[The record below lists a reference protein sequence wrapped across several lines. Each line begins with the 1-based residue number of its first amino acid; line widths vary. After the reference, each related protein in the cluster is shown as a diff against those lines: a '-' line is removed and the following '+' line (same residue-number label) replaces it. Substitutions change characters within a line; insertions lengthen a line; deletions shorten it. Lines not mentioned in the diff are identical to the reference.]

1 MSKLDIFRKEWLE
14 VVFADKNKNYGA
26 YQLRKSNGSNTSKA
40 LLYGSVVFLVLFF
53 APKIYGLIKGSI
65 SHEDEQLKAQ
75 EVVLAPPPPVNP
87 ETPPPPPVEP
97 PPPKVDQVKMPP
109 PIVKPDEQVRDE
121 PPTVEKLKE
130 ADPGQ
135 REIKG
140 DPTVSDNIVISTPV
154 GNGPKEQE
162 RAVVEDNAVYDFVS
176 IEKQPEFPG
185 GINKFYAYLS
195 KAIKYPAMAQEN
207 NVQGK
212 VFLSFVV
219 EKDGKLTDIQV
230 TRGLGSGCDEE
241 AIRVLKASP
250 RWVPGV
256 QNGKPVRVKYNI
268 NVNFTLS
275 N

>member
-14 VVFADKNKNYGA
+14 VVFADKNKTYGA
-26 YQLRKSNGSNTSKA
+26 YQLRKSNGANTSKA
-40 LLYGSVVFLVLFF
+40 LIIGSIIFIVLFF
-53 APKIYGLIKGSI
+53 SPKIYSLIQGSMDQ
-65 SHEDEQLKAQ
+65 EDEQLKAQ
-75 EVVLAPPPPVNP
+75 EVILAPPPPVDP
-87 ETPPPPPVEP
+87 KTPPPPPVEP

-109 PIVKPDEQVRDE
+109 PIVKPDIEVRDE

-135 REIKG
+135 RDIKG
-140 DPTVSDNIVISTPV
+140 DPTADIVIAEPV
-154 GNGPKEQE
+154 GEGPKREA
-162 RAVVEDNAVYDFVS
+162 AVAVDDNKVYDFVS

-185 GINKFYAYLS
+185 GISKFYGYLS
-195 KAIKYPAMAQEN
+195 KAIKYPPMAQEN

-219 EKDGKLTDIQV
+219 EKDGKLTDITV
-230 TRGLGSGCDEE
+230 TRGLGSGTDEE

-250 RWVPGV
+250 RWNPGI

-268 NVNFTLS
+268 NVNFTL

>member
-26 YQLRKSNGSNTSKA
+26 YQLRKSNGANTTRA
-40 LLYGSVVFLVLFF
+40 LIIGSVIFLVLFF
-53 APKIYGLIKGSI
+53 SPKIYSLIKGSMD
-65 SHEDEQLKAQ
+65 HQDEQLKAQ
-75 EVVLAPPPPVNP
+75 EVILAPPPPVDP
-87 ETPPPPPVEP
+87 KTPPPPPVEP

-109 PIVKPDEQVRDE
+109 PIVKPDIEVRDE

-135 REIKG
+135 RDIKG
-140 DPTVSDNIVISTPV
+140 DPTADIVIAEPV
-154 GNGPKEQE
+154 GEGPKREA
-162 RAVVEDNAVYDFVS
+162 AVAVDDNKVYDFVS

-185 GINKFYAYLS
+185 GISKFYGYLS
-195 KAIKYPAMAQEN
+195 KAIKYPPMAQEN

-219 EKDGKLTDIQV
+219 EKDGKLTDITV
-230 TRGLGSGCDEE
+230 TRGLGSGTDEE

-250 RWVPGV
+250 RWNPGI
-256 QNGKPVRVKYNI
+256 QKW
-268 NVNFTLS
+268 
-275 N
+275 

>member
-1 MSKLDIFRKEWLE
+1 MSKLDILRKEWLE
-14 VVFADKNKNYGA
+14 VVFEDKNKSYGA
-26 YQLRKSNGSNTSKA
+26 YQLRKTNGSNTAKA
-40 LLYGSVVFLVLFF
+40 LFIGSVIFLVLFF
-53 APKIYGLIKGSI
+53 SPKIYSLIKGSMDQ
-65 SHEDEQLKAQ
+65 EDEKLKAQ
-75 EVVLAPPPPVNP
+75 EVILAPPPPVDP
-87 ETPPPPPVEP
+87 KTPPPPPVEP

-109 PIVKPDEQVRDE
+109 PIVKPDIEVRDE

-135 REIKG
+135 RDIKG
-140 DPTVSDNIVISTPV
+140 DPTADIVINEPV
-154 GNGPKEQE
+154 GEGPKREN
-162 RAVVEDNAVYDFVS
+162 AVAVDDNQVYDFVS

-185 GINKFYAYLS
+185 GLPKFYKYLGN
-195 KAIKYPAMAQEN
+195 AIKYPPMAQEN

-219 EKDGKLTDIQV
+219 EKDGKLTDITV
-230 TRGLGSGCDEE
+230 TRGLGSGTDEE

-250 RWVPGV
+250 RWNPGI

-268 NVNFTLS
+268 NVNFTL

>member
-26 YQLRKSNGSNTSKA
+26 YQLRKSNGANTTRA
-40 LLYGSVVFLVLFF
+40 LIIGSVIFLVLFF
-53 APKIYGLIKGSI
+53 SPKIYSLIKGSMD
-65 SHEDEQLKAQ
+65 HQDEQLKAQ
-75 EVVLAPPPPVNP
+75 EVILAPPPPVDP
-87 ETPPPPPVEP
+87 KTPPPPPVEP

-109 PIVKPDEQVRDE
+109 PIVKPDIEVRDE

-135 REIKG
+135 RDIKG
-140 DPTVSDNIVISTPV
+140 DPTAEINIAEPV
-154 GNGPKEQE
+154 GEGPKKEA
-162 RAVVEDNAVYDFVS
+162 AVAVDDNKVYDFVS
-176 IEKQPEFPG
+176 IEKQPEYPG
-185 GINKFYAYLS
+185 GIAKFYKYLGG
-195 KAIKYPAMAQEN
+195 AIKYPPMAQEN

-230 TRGLGSGCDEE
+230 TRGLGSGTDEE

-250 RWVPGV
+250 RWNPGI

-268 NVNFTLS
+268 NVNFTL

>member
-26 YQLRKSNGSNTSKA
+26 YQLRKSNGANTTKA
-40 LLYGSVVFLVLFF
+40 LIIGSIIFLVLFF
-53 APKIYGLIKGSI
+53 SPKIYSLIKGSMDQQ
-65 SHEDEQLKAQ
+65 EDQVKAQ
-75 EVVLAPPPPVNP
+75 EVILAPPPPVNP

-97 PPPKVDQVKMPP
+97 PPPKIDQVKMPP
-109 PIVKPDEQVRDE
+109 PIVKPDIEVRDE

-135 REIKG
+135 RDIKG
-140 DPTVSDNIVISTPV
+140 DPTADIVIAEPV
-154 GNGPKEQE
+154 GEGPKREA
-162 RAVVEDNAVYDFVS
+162 AVAVDDNKVYDFVS

-185 GINKFYAYLS
+185 GIAKFYGYLG
-195 KAIKYPAMAQEN
+195 KAIKYPPMAQEN

-219 EKDGKLTDIQV
+219 EKDGKLTDITV
-230 TRGLGSGCDEE
+230 TRGLGSGTDEE

-250 RWVPGV
+250 RWNPGI

-268 NVNFTLS
+268 NVNFTL

>member
-14 VVFADKNKNYGA
+14 VVFADKNKSYGA
-26 YQLRKSNGSNTSKA
+26 YQLRKTNGANTTKA
-40 LLYGSVVFLVLFF
+40 LIIGSVIFLVLFF
-53 APKIYGLIKGSI
+53 SPKIYSLIKGSME
-65 SHEDEQLKAQ
+65 HEDEQLKAQ
-75 EVVLAPPPPVNP
+75 EVILAPPPPVDP
-87 ETPPPPPVEP
+87 KTPPPPPVEP

-109 PIVKPDEQVRDE
+109 PIVKPDIEVRDE

-135 REIKG
+135 RDIKG
-140 DPTVSDNIVISTPV
+140 DPTADIVIAEPV
-154 GNGPKEQE
+154 GEGPKREA
-162 RAVVEDNAVYDFVS
+162 AVAVDDNKVYDFVS

-185 GINKFYAYLS
+185 GISKFYGYLS
-195 KAIKYPAMAQEN
+195 KAIKYPPMAQEN

-219 EKDGKLTDIQV
+219 EKDGKLTDITV
-230 TRGLGSGCDEE
+230 TRGLGSGTDEE

-250 RWVPGV
+250 RWNPGI

-268 NVNFTLS
+268 NVNFTL

>member
-14 VVFADKNKNYGA
+14 IVFTGKNKSYGA
-26 YQLRKSNGSNTSKA
+26 YQLRKTNAENTSKA
-40 LLYGSVVFLVLFF
+40 LLIGSVLFLVLFF

-65 SHEDEQLKAQ
+65 DNQSEQLKAQ
-75 EVVLAPPPPVNP
+75 EVIIAPPPPVDP
-87 ETPPPPPVEP
+87 KTPPPPPVEP

-109 PIVKPDEQVRDE
+109 AIVKPDELVRDEE

-135 REIKG
+135 RDIKG
-140 DPTVSDNIVISTPV
+140 DPTADIVIAEPV
-154 GNGPKEQE
+154 GEGPKREA
-162 RAVVEDNAVYDFVS
+162 AVAVDDNKVYDFVS
-176 IEKQPEFPG
+176 IEKQPEYPG
-185 GINKFYAYLS
+185 GIAKFYKYLGG
-195 KAIKYPAMAQEN
+195 AIKYPPMAQEN

-230 TRGLGSGCDEE
+230 TRGLGSGTDEE
-241 AIRVLKASP
+241 AVRVLKASP
-250 RWVPGV
+250 RWNPGI

-268 NVNFTLS
+268 NVAFTL

>member
-14 VVFADKNKNYGA
+14 VVFADKNKTYGA
-26 YQLRKSNGSNTSKA
+26 YQLRKSKGANTSKA
-40 LLYGSVVFLVLFF
+40 LIIGSIIFIVLFF
-53 APKIYGLIKGSI
+53 SPKIYSLIKGSMD
-65 SHEDEQLKAQ
+65 HEEEQLKAQ
-75 EVVLAPPPPVNP
+75 EVILAPPPPVDP
-87 ETPPPPPVEP
+87 KTPPPPPVEP

-109 PIVKPDEQVRDE
+109 PIVKPDIEVRDE

-135 REIKG
+135 RDIKG
-140 DPTVSDNIVISTPV
+140 DPTADIVIAEPV
-154 GNGPKEQE
+154 GEGPKREA
-162 RAVVEDNAVYDFVS
+162 AVAVDDNKVYDFVS

-185 GINKFYAYLS
+185 GISKFYGYLS
-195 KAIKYPAMAQEN
+195 KAIKYPPMAQEN

-219 EKDGKLTDIQV
+219 EKDGKLTDITV
-230 TRGLGSGCDEE
+230 TRGLGSGTDEE

-250 RWVPGV
+250 RWNPGI

-268 NVNFTLS
+268 NVNFTL

>member
-14 VVFADKNKNYGA
+14 VVFADKNKTYGA
-26 YQLRKSNGSNTSKA
+26 YQLRKSNGANTSRA
-40 LLYGSVVFLVLFF
+40 LIIGSIIFIVLFF
-53 APKIYGLIKGSI
+53 SPKIYSLIKGSMD
-65 SHEDEQLKAQ
+65 HEDEQLKAQ
-75 EVVLAPPPPVNP
+75 EVILAPPPPVDP
-87 ETPPPPPVEP
+87 KTPPPPPVEP
-97 PPPKVDQVKMPP
+97 PPPKIDQVKMPP
-109 PIVKPDEQVRDE
+109 PIVKPDIEVRDE

-135 REIKG
+135 RDIKG
-140 DPTVSDNIVISTPV
+140 DPTADIVIAEPV
-154 GNGPKEQE
+154 GEGPKREA
-162 RAVVEDNAVYDFVS
+162 AVAVDDNKVYDFVS

-185 GINKFYAYLS
+185 GIAKFYGYLS
-195 KAIKYPAMAQEN
+195 KAIKYPPMAQEN

-219 EKDGKLTDIQV
+219 EKDGKLTDITV
-230 TRGLGSGCDEE
+230 TRGLGSGTDEE

-250 RWVPGV
+250 RWNPGI

-268 NVNFTLS
+268 NVNFTL

>member
-14 VVFADKNKNYGA
+14 VVFADKNKSYGA
-26 YQLRKSNGSNTSKA
+26 YQLRKTNGANTTRA
-40 LLYGSVVFLVLFF
+40 LIIGSVIFLVLFF
-53 APKIYGLIKGSI
+53 SPKIFSLIRGSMD
-65 SHEDEQLKAQ
+65 HEDEQLKAQ
-75 EVVLAPPPPVNP
+75 EVIIAPPPPVDP
-87 ETPPPPPVEP
+87 KTPPPPPVEP
-97 PPPKVDQVKMPP
+97 PPPKIDQVKMPP
-109 PIVKPDEQVRDE
+109 PIVKPDIEVRDE

-135 REIKG
+135 RDIKG
-140 DPTVSDNIVISTPV
+140 DPTADIVIAEPV
-154 GNGPKEQE
+154 GEGPKREA
-162 RAVVEDNAVYDFVS
+162 AVAVDDNKVYDFVS

-185 GINKFYAYLS
+185 GISKFYGYLS
-195 KAIKYPAMAQEN
+195 KAIKYPPMAQEN

-219 EKDGKLTDIQV
+219 EKDGKLTDITV
-230 TRGLGSGCDEE
+230 TRGLGSGTDEE

-250 RWVPGV
+250 RWNPGI

-268 NVNFTLS
+268 NVNFTL

>member
-1 MSKLDIFRKEWLE
+1 MSKLDILRKEWLE
-14 VVFADKNKNYGA
+14 VVFDGKNKSYGA
-26 YQLRKSNGSNTSKA
+26 YQLRKTNASNTTKA
-40 LLYGSVVFLVLFF
+40 LIFGSLIFLVIFF
-53 APKIYGLIKGSI
+53 SPKIYGLIKGSLDQ
-65 SHEDEQLKAQ
+65 EEVQEKAQ
-75 EVVLAPPPPVNP
+75 EVILAPPPPVNP

-109 PIVKPDEQVRDE
+109 PIVKPDIEVRDE

-135 REIKG
+135 RDIKG
-140 DPTVSDNIVISTPV
+140 DPTADIVINEPV
-154 GNGPKEQE
+154 GEGPKREA
-162 RAVVEDNAVYDFVS
+162 AVAVDDNQVYDFVS

-185 GINKFYAYLS
+185 GLPKFYKYLS
-195 KAIKYPAMAQEN
+195 GAIKYPPMAQEN

-219 EKDGKLTDIQV
+219 EKDGKLTDITV
-230 TRGLGSGCDEE
+230 TRGLGSGTDEE

-250 RWVPGV
+250 RWNPGI

-268 NVNFTLS
+268 NVNFTL

>member
-14 VVFADKNKNYGA
+14 VVFADKNKSYGA
-26 YQLRKSNGSNTSKA
+26 YQLRKTNGANTTRA
-40 LLYGSVVFLVLFF
+40 LIIGSVIFLILFF
-53 APKIYGLIKGSI
+53 SPKIFSLIKGSMDQQ
-65 SHEDEQLKAQ
+65 EDQVKAQ
-75 EVVLAPPPPVNP
+75 EVILAPPPPVNP

-109 PIVKPDEQVRDE
+109 PIVKPDIEVRDE

-135 REIKG
+135 RDIKG
-140 DPTVSDNIVISTPV
+140 DPTAEINIAEPV
-154 GNGPKEQE
+154 GEGPKREA
-162 RAVVEDNAVYDFVS
+162 AVAVDDNKVYDFVS

-185 GINKFYAYLS
+185 GIAKFYGYLG
-195 KAIKYPAMAQEN
+195 KAIKYPPMAQEN

-219 EKDGKLTDIQV
+219 EKDGKLTDITV
-230 TRGLGSGCDEE
+230 TRGLGSGTDEE

-250 RWVPGV
+250 RWNPGI

-268 NVNFTLS
+268 NVNFTL

>member
-26 YQLRKSNGSNTSKA
+26 YQLRKSNGANTTKA
-40 LLYGSVVFLVLFF
+40 LIIGSIIFLVLFF
-53 APKIYGLIKGSI
+53 SPKIYSLIKGSMDQQ
-65 SHEDEQLKAQ
+65 EDQVKAQ
-75 EVVLAPPPPVNP
+75 EVILAPPPPVNP

-109 PIVKPDEQVRDE
+109 PIVKPDIEVRDE

-135 REIKG
+135 RDIKG
-140 DPTVSDNIVISTPV
+140 DPTADIVIAEPV
-154 GNGPKEQE
+154 GEGPKREA
-162 RAVVEDNAVYDFVS
+162 AVAVDDNKVYDFVS

-185 GINKFYAYLS
+185 GIAKFYGYLG
-195 KAIKYPAMAQEN
+195 KAIKYPPMAQEN

-219 EKDGKLTDIQV
+219 EKDGKLTDITV
-230 TRGLGSGCDEE
+230 TRGLGSGTDEE

-250 RWVPGV
+250 RWNPGI

-268 NVNFTLS
+268 NVNFTL

>member
-14 VVFADKNKNYGA
+14 VVFADKNKTYGA
-26 YQLRKSNGSNTSKA
+26 YQLRKSNGANTSKA
-40 LLYGSVVFLVLFF
+40 LIIGSIIFIVLFF
-53 APKIYGLIKGSI
+53 SPKIYSLIKGSMD
-65 SHEDEQLKAQ
+65 HEEEQLKAQ
-75 EVVLAPPPPVNP
+75 EVILAPPPPVDP
-87 ETPPPPPVEP
+87 KTPPPPPVEP

-109 PIVKPDEQVRDE
+109 PIVKPDIEVRDE

-135 REIKG
+135 RDIKG
-140 DPTVSDNIVISTPV
+140 DPTADIVIAEPV
-154 GNGPKEQE
+154 GEGPKREA
-162 RAVVEDNAVYDFVS
+162 AVAVDDNKVYDFVS

-185 GINKFYAYLS
+185 GISKFYGYLS
-195 KAIKYPAMAQEN
+195 KAIKYPPMAQEN

-219 EKDGKLTDIQV
+219 EKDGKLTDITV
-230 TRGLGSGCDEE
+230 TRGLGSGTDEE

-250 RWVPGV
+250 RWNPGI

-268 NVNFTLS
+268 NVNFTL

>member
-14 VVFADKNKNYGA
+14 VVFADKNKTYGA
-26 YQLRKSNGSNTSKA
+26 YQLRKSNGANTSRA
-40 LLYGSVVFLVLFF
+40 LIIGSIIFIVLFF
-53 APKIYGLIKGSI
+53 SPKIYSLIKGSMD
-65 SHEDEQLKAQ
+65 HEDEQLKAQ
-75 EVVLAPPPPVNP
+75 EVILAPPPPVDP
-87 ETPPPPPVEP
+87 KTPPPPPVEP

-109 PIVKPDEQVRDE
+109 PIVKPDIEVRDE

-135 REIKG
+135 RDIKG
-140 DPTVSDNIVISTPV
+140 DPTADIVIAEPV
-154 GNGPKEQE
+154 GEGPKREA
-162 RAVVEDNAVYDFVS
+162 AVAVDDNKVYDFVS

-185 GINKFYAYLS
+185 GISKFYGYLS
-195 KAIKYPAMAQEN
+195 KAIKYPPMAQEN

-219 EKDGKLTDIQV
+219 EKDGKLTDITV
-230 TRGLGSGCDEE
+230 TRGLGSGTDEE

-250 RWVPGV
+250 RWNPGI

-268 NVNFTLS
+268 NVNFTL

>member
-26 YQLRKSNGSNTSKA
+26 YQLRKTNGSNTTKA
-40 LLYGSVVFLVLFF
+40 LIIGSIIFLVLFF
-53 APKIYGLIKGSI
+53 SPKIYSLIKGSI
-65 SHEDEQLKAQ
+65 DTQDDQQKAQ
-75 EVVLAPPPPVNP
+75 EVIIAPPPPVDP
-87 ETPPPPPVEP
+87 KTPPPPPVEP

-109 PIVKPDEQVRDE
+109 AIVKPDELVRDEE

-135 REIKG
+135 RDIKG
-140 DPTVSDNIVISTPV
+140 DPTADIVIAEPV
-154 GNGPKEQE
+154 GEGPKKEA
-162 RAVVEDNAVYDFVS
+162 AVAVDDNKVYDFVS
-176 IEKQPEFPG
+176 IEKQPGFPG
-185 GINKFYAYLS
+185 GMPKFYSFLQ
-195 KAIKYPAMAQEN
+195 KTMKYPPMAQEN

-230 TRGLGSGCDEE
+230 TRGLGSGTDEE
-241 AIRVLKASP
+241 AVRVLKASP
-250 RWVPGV
+250 RWDPGI
-256 QNGKPVRVKYNI
+256 QNGKPVRVKFNI
-268 NVNFTLS
+268 NVNFTL

>member
-26 YQLRKSNGSNTSKA
+26 YQLRKTNGANTTKA
-40 LLYGSVVFLVLFF
+40 LFIGSVIFLVLFF
-53 APKIYGLIKGSI
+53 SPKIYSLIKGSMD
-65 SHEDEQLKAQ
+65 HEDEQLKAQ
-75 EVVLAPPPPVNP
+75 EVILAPPPPVDP
-87 ETPPPPPVEP
+87 KTPPPPPVEP

-109 PIVKPDEQVRDE
+109 PIVKPDIEVRDE

-135 REIKG
+135 RDIKG
-140 DPTVSDNIVISTPV
+140 DPTADIVIAEPV
-154 GNGPKEQE
+154 GEGPKRTE
-162 RAVVEDNAVYDFVS
+162 AVAVDDNKVYDFVS
-176 IEKQPEFPG
+176 IEKQPEYPG
-185 GINKFYAYLS
+185 GIAKFYKYLGG
-195 KAIKYPAMAQEN
+195 AIKYPPMAQEN

-230 TRGLGSGCDEE
+230 TRGLGSGTDEE

-250 RWVPGV
+250 RWNPGI

-268 NVNFTLS
+268 NVNFTL

>member
-1 MSKLDIFRKEWLE
+1 MSKLDILRKEWLE
-14 VVFADKNKNYGA
+14 VVFDGKNKSYGA
-26 YQLRKSNGSNTSKA
+26 YQLRKTNGSNTTRA
-40 LLYGSVVFLVLFF
+40 LIIGSVLFLVLFF
-53 APKIYGLIKGSI
+53 SPKIYSLVKGSM
-65 SHEDEQLKAQ
+65 EQEEEQVKAQ
-75 EVVLAPPPPVNP
+75 EVILAPPPPVNP

-109 PIVKPDEQVRDE
+109 PIVKPDIEVRDE

-135 REIKG
+135 RDIKG
-140 DPTVSDNIVISTPV
+140 DPTADIVINEPV
-154 GNGPKEQE
+154 GEGPKREA
-162 RAVVEDNAVYDFVS
+162 AVAVDDNQVYDFVS

-185 GINKFYAYLS
+185 GLPKFYKYLS
-195 KAIKYPAMAQEN
+195 GAIKYPPMAQEN

-219 EKDGKLTDIQV
+219 EKDGKLTDITV
-230 TRGLGSGCDEE
+230 TRGLGSGTDEE

-250 RWVPGV
+250 RWNPGI

-268 NVNFTLS
+268 NVNFTL

>member
-26 YQLRKSNGSNTSKA
+26 YQLRKGSPANTTRA
-40 LLYGSVVFLVLFF
+40 LAIGSAIFLFLFF
-53 APKIYGLIKGSI
+53 APKVYSLIKGAI
-65 SHEDEQLKAQ
+65 PQEEQLKAQ
-75 EVVLAPPPPVNP
+75 EIIVAQPPPVDP
-87 ETPPPPPVEP
+87 KTPPPPPVEP
-97 PPPKVDQVKMPP
+97 PPPKTDQVKMPP
-109 PIVKPDEQVRDE
+109 PIVKPDIEVQDE

-135 REIKG
+135 KDIKG
-140 DPTVSDNIVISTPV
+140 DPTADIVIAEPV
-154 GNGPKEQE
+154 GEGPKREA
-162 RAVVEDNAVYDFVS
+162 AVAVDDNKVYDFVS
-176 IEKQPEFPG
+176 IEKQPEYPG
-185 GINKFYAYLS
+185 GLPKFYAYLS
-195 KAIKYPAMAQEN
+195 KAIKYPPMAQEN

-219 EKDGKLTDIQV
+219 ERDGKLTDIQV
-230 TRGLGSGCDEE
+230 TRGLGSGTDEE

-250 RWVPGV
+250 RWIPGI

-268 NVNFTLS
+268 NVNFTL

>member
-14 VVFADKNKNYGA
+14 VVFADKNKSYGA
-26 YQLRKSNGSNTSKA
+26 YQLRKTNGANTTRA
-40 LLYGSVVFLVLFF
+40 LIIGSVIFLVLFF
-53 APKIYGLIKGSI
+53 SPKIYSLIKGSMD
-65 SHEDEQLKAQ
+65 HEEEQLKAQ
-75 EVVLAPPPPVNP
+75 EVILAPPPPVDP
-87 ETPPPPPVEP
+87 KTPPPPPVEP
-97 PPPKVDQVKMPP
+97 PPPKIDQVKMPP
-109 PIVKPDEQVRDE
+109 PIVKPDIEVRDE

-135 REIKG
+135 RDIKG
-140 DPTVSDNIVISTPV
+140 DPTADIVIAEPV
-154 GNGPKEQE
+154 GEGPKREA
-162 RAVVEDNAVYDFVS
+162 AVAVDDNKVYDFVS

-185 GINKFYAYLS
+185 GISKFYGYLS
-195 KAIKYPAMAQEN
+195 KAIKYPPMAQEN

-219 EKDGKLTDIQV
+219 EKDGKLTDITV
-230 TRGLGSGCDEE
+230 TRGLGSGTDEE

-250 RWVPGV
+250 RWNPGI

-268 NVNFTLS
+268 NVNFTL

>member
-14 VVFADKNKNYGA
+14 VVFEDKNKSYGA
-26 YQLRKSNGSNTSKA
+26 YQLRKTNGANTTRA
-40 LLYGSVVFLVLFF
+40 LIIGSIVFLILFF
-53 APKIYGLIKGSI
+53 TPKIYSLIKGSMDQQ
-65 SHEDEQLKAQ
+65 EEQVKAQ
-75 EVVLAPPPPVNP
+75 EVILAPPPPVNP

-109 PIVKPDEQVRDE
+109 PIVKPDIEVRDE

-135 REIKG
+135 RDIKG
-140 DPTVSDNIVISTPV
+140 DPTAEINIAEPV
-154 GNGPKEQE
+154 GEGPKREA
-162 RAVVEDNAVYDFVS
+162 AVAVDDNKVYDFVS

-185 GINKFYAYLS
+185 GISKFYGYLS
-195 KAIKYPAMAQEN
+195 KAIKYPPMAQEN

-219 EKDGKLTDIQV
+219 EKDGKLTDITV
-230 TRGLGSGCDEE
+230 TRGLGSGTDEE

-250 RWVPGV
+250 RWNPGI

-268 NVNFTLS
+268 NVNFTL

>member
-14 VVFADKNKNYGA
+14 VVFADKNKSYGA
-26 YQLRKSNGSNTSKA
+26 YQLRKTNAANTTKA
-40 LLYGSVVFLVLFF
+40 LIIGSVVFLVLFF
-53 APKIYGLIKGSI
+53 SPKIYGLIKGSMDNQ
-65 SHEDEQLKAQ
+65 EEQQKAQ
-75 EVVLAPPPPVNP
+75 EVIIAPPPPVDP
-87 ETPPPPPVEP
+87 KTPPPPPVEP

-109 PIVKPDEQVRDE
+109 PIVKPDELVRDEE

-135 REIKG
+135 RDIKG
-140 DPTVSDNIVISTPV
+140 DPTADIVIAEPV
-154 GNGPKEQE
+154 GEGPKREA
-162 RAVVEDNAVYDFVS
+162 AVAVDDNKVYDFVS
-176 IEKQPEFPG
+176 IEKQPEYPG
-185 GINKFYAYLS
+185 GIAKFYKYLGG
-195 KAIKYPAMAQEN
+195 AIKYPPMAQEN

-230 TRGLGSGCDEE
+230 TRGLGSGTDEE

-250 RWVPGV
+250 RWNPGI

-268 NVNFTLS
+268 NVNFTL

>member
-14 VVFADKNKNYGA
+14 VVFADKNKAYGA
-26 YQLRKSNGSNTSKA
+26 YQLRKGNAGNTTKA
-40 LLYGSVVFLVLFF
+40 LIWGSAVFLVLFF
-53 APKIYGLIKGSI
+53 SPKIYSLIKGAI
-65 SHEDEQLKAQ
+65 PEDKQEKAQ
-75 EVVLAPPPPVNP
+75 EVVLAQPPPVNP

-109 PIVKPDEQVRDE
+109 PIVKPDIEVNEE

-135 REIKG
+135 KDIKG
-140 DPTVSDNIVISTPV
+140 DPTADIVIAEPV
-154 GNGPKEQE
+154 GEGPKRTE
-162 RAVVEDNAVYDFVS
+162 AVAVDDNKVYDFVS

-185 GINKFYAYLS
+185 GMKKFYEYLG
-195 KAIKYPAMAQEN
+195 KAIKYPPMAQEN

-212 VFLSFVV
+212 VWLSFVV
-219 EKDGKLTDIQV
+219 ERNGELTDIQV
-230 TRGLGSGCDEE
+230 TRGLGSGTDEE
-241 AIRVLKASP
+241 AKRVLKNSI
-250 RWVPGV
+250 RWVPGI

-268 NVNFTLS
+268 NINFTL

>member
-14 VVFADKNKNYGA
+14 VVFADKNKTYGA
-26 YQLRKSNGSNTSKA
+26 YQLRKSNGANTSRA
-40 LLYGSVVFLVLFF
+40 LIIGSIIFIVLFF
-53 APKIYGLIKGSI
+53 SPKIYSLIKGSMD
-65 SHEDEQLKAQ
+65 HEDEQLKAQ
-75 EVVLAPPPPVNP
+75 EVILAPPPPVDP
-87 ETPPPPPVEP
+87 KTPPPPPVEP

-109 PIVKPDEQVRDE
+109 PIVKPDIEVRDE

-135 REIKG
+135 RDIKG
-140 DPTVSDNIVISTPV
+140 DPTAEINIAEPV
-154 GNGPKEQE
+154 GEGPKKEA
-162 RAVVEDNAVYDFVS
+162 AVAVDDNKVYDFVS
-176 IEKQPEFPG
+176 IEKQPEYPG
-185 GINKFYAYLS
+185 GIAKFYKYLGG
-195 KAIKYPAMAQEN
+195 AIKYPPMAQEN

-230 TRGLGSGCDEE
+230 TRGLGSGTDEE

-250 RWVPGV
+250 RWNPGI

-268 NVNFTLS
+268 NVNFTL

>member
-26 YQLRKSNGSNTSKA
+26 YQLRKGSGANTTKA
-40 LLYGSVVFLVLFF
+40 LVIGSVFFLLLFF
-53 APKIYGLIKGSI
+53 SPKIYSLIKGSM
-65 SHEDEQLKAQ
+65 SHDDEVLKAQ

-121 PPTVEKLKE
+121 PPTVEKLKTT
-130 ADPGQ
+130 DPGQ

-140 DPTVSDNIVISTPV
+140 DPTAPDNIVIAGPV
-154 GNGPKEQE
+154 GNGPRREE
-162 RAVVEDNAVYDFVS
+162 AVAVDDNNVYDFVS
-176 IEKQPEFPG
+176 IEKSPEFVG
-185 GINKFYAYLS
+185 GINKFYAYVQKNL
-195 KAIKYPAMAQEN
+195 KYPPMAVEN
-207 NVQGK
+207 NIQGK

-219 EKDGKLTDIQV
+219 EKDGKLTDITV
-230 TRGLGSGCDEE
+230 TRGLGSGTDEE
-241 AIRVLKASP
+241 AIRVLKGSP
-250 RWVPGV
+250 RWIPGI

-268 NVNFTLS
+268 NINFTLA

>member
-14 VVFADKNKNYGA
+14 VVFADKNKTYGA
-26 YQLRKSNGSNTSKA
+26 YQLRKSNGANTSKA
-40 LLYGSVVFLVLFF
+40 LIIGSIIFIVLFF
-53 APKIYGLIKGSI
+53 SPKIYSLIQGSMD
-65 SHEDEQLKAQ
+65 HEDEQLKAQ
-75 EVVLAPPPPVNP
+75 EVILAPPPPVDP
-87 ETPPPPPVEP
+87 KTPPPPPVEP

-109 PIVKPDEQVRDE
+109 PIVKPDIEVRDE

-135 REIKG
+135 RDIKG
-140 DPTVSDNIVISTPV
+140 DPTADIVIAEPV
-154 GNGPKEQE
+154 GEGPKREA
-162 RAVVEDNAVYDFVS
+162 AVAVDDNKVYDFVS

-185 GINKFYAYLS
+185 GIAKFYGYLS
-195 KAIKYPAMAQEN
+195 KAIKYPPMAQEN

-219 EKDGKLTDIQV
+219 EKDGKLTDITV
-230 TRGLGSGCDEE
+230 TRGLGSGTDEE

-250 RWVPGV
+250 RWNPGI

-268 NVNFTLS
+268 NVNFTL

>member
-26 YQLRKSNGSNTSKA
+26 YQLRKSNGANTSRA
-40 LLYGSVVFLVLFF
+40 LIIGSIIFIVLFF
-53 APKIYGLIKGSI
+53 SPKIYSLIKGSMD
-65 SHEDEQLKAQ
+65 HEDEQLKAQ
-75 EVVLAPPPPVNP
+75 EVILAPPPPVDP
-87 ETPPPPPVEP
+87 KTPPPPPVEP
-97 PPPKVDQVKMPP
+97 PPPKIDQVKMPP
-109 PIVKPDEQVRDE
+109 PIVKPDIEVRDE

-135 REIKG
+135 RDIKG
-140 DPTVSDNIVISTPV
+140 DPTADIVIAEPV
-154 GNGPKEQE
+154 GEGPKREA
-162 RAVVEDNAVYDFVS
+162 AVAVDDNKVYDFVS

-185 GINKFYAYLS
+185 GISKFYGYLS
-195 KAIKYPAMAQEN
+195 KAIKYPPMAQEN

-219 EKDGKLTDIQV
+219 EKDGKLTDITV
-230 TRGLGSGCDEE
+230 TRGLGSGTDEE

-250 RWVPGV
+250 RWNPGI

-268 NVNFTLS
+268 NVNFTL